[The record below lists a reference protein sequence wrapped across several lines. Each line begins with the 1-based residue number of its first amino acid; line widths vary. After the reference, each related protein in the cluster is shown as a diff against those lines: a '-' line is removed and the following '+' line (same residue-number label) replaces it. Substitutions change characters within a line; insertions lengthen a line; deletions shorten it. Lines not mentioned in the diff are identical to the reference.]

1 MDSLSN
7 SMARKFSLTSD
18 EDFDVPAVQGM
29 GATTTHTTLL
39 SIVGRIAP
47 DVNIVRTLFT
57 RTLSGSF
64 NL

>member
-18 EDFDVPAVQGM
+18 EDFEVPAVQGT
-29 GATTTHTTLL
+29 GATATHTTLL
-39 SIVGRIAP
+39 SIVGHIAP